1 MTNILLL
8 EDDET
13 IAFGI
18 QKALEKKGY
27 HLLLCS
33 CIEEAKQV
41 FSPAVHLSLLDL
53 NLPDGSGYSFCQW
66 AKRQRDVPIIF
77 LTVRDGAK
85 DITRGLDMG
94 GDDYITKP
102 FHLSV
107 LEARIHAV
115 LRRTANPQDS
125 RHSLLICGDI
135 QMDCEKFCRLI
146 ITSVSDIAV
155 TVQQKMRTIAE
166 SSFDPQPKPC
176 YT

>member
-1 MTNILLL
+1 M
-8 EDDET
+8 
-13 IAFGI
+13 
-18 QKALEKKGY
+18 
-27 HLLLCS
+27 HL
-33 CIEEAKQV
+33 I
-41 FSPAVHLSLLDL
+41 LLDL

-66 AKRQRDVPIIF
+66 AK
-77 LTVRDGAK
+77 K
-85 DITRGLDMG
+85 ITGCSHYLS
-94 GDDYITKP
+94 Y
-102 FHLSV
+102 HLSV

-135 QMDCEKFCRLI
+135 QMDCEKFFRLI

>member
-41 FSPAVHLSLLDL
+41 FSPAVHLILLDL

-66 AKRQRDVPIIF
+66 ANNGMFPLSF
-77 LTVRDGAK
+77 LRSVGPGSPYSRSAQK
-85 DITRGLDMG
+85 DCQSPGFQTFPAD
-94 GDDYITKP
+94 
-102 FHLSV
+102 
-107 LEARIHAV
+107 
-115 LRRTANPQDS
+115 LRRHPNG
-125 RHSLLICGDI
+125 L
-135 QMDCEKFCRLI
+135 
-146 ITSVSDIAV
+146 
-155 TVQQKMRTIAE
+155 
-166 SSFDPQPKPC
+166 
-176 YT
+176 

>member
-33 CIEEAKQV
+33 CIEEA
-41 FSPAVHLSLLDL
+41 
-53 NLPDGSGYSFCQW
+53 
-66 AKRQRDVPIIF
+66 
-77 LTVRDGAK
+77 
-85 DITRGLDMG
+85 G

-107 LEARIHAV
+107 LESRIHAV
-115 LRRTANPQDS
+115 LRRTANPQNT
-125 RHSLLICGDI
+125 RHSLLTCGDI